1 MKTPGIR
8 RKLLQGGTYVEVLV
22 AGALFSIGLM
32 ALMNIWLYS
41 FRQTIS
47 TEELS
52 VAYNLGRQAM
62 ERAKM
67 TGFYNLVEGSTT
79 NYYDGNQ
86 NLTQYGATNAVYYVT
101 TTITSNPPGHPMN
114 ALLTVTINVGLVSSP
129 SGSTLYSTSEY
140 MVRGGI

>member
-1 MKTPGIR
+1 MKTPGNR
-8 RKLLQGGTYVEVLV
+8 RKLHQGGTYVEVLV

-47 TEELS
+47 TDELS

-67 TGFYNLVEGSTT
+67 SGFYNLVEGSTT

-86 NLTQYGATNAVYYVT
+86 NLIQQGASNAVYYVT
-101 TTITSNPPGHPMN
+101 TTVTSNPTGHPLN
-114 ALLTVTINVGLVSSP
+114 ALLTVTINVGTVSSP
-129 SGSTLYSTSEY
+129 SSTLYTSSEY

>member
-1 MKTPGIR
+1 MKTPVNR
-8 RKLLQGGTYVEVLV
+8 RKLRQGGTYVEVLV

-47 TEELS
+47 TDELS
-52 VAYNLGRQAM
+52 VAYNLGGQAM

-67 TGFYNLVEGSTT
+67 AGFYNLVEGSTT

-86 NLTQYGATNAVYYVT
+86 NLTQQGASNAVYYVT
-101 TTITSNPPGHPMN
+101 TTVTSNPPGHPLN

-129 SGSTLYSTSEY
+129 GSTLYTSSEY